1 MYTKKLS
8 ELRGLEIAVRVV
20 LLAVVAIGVGVWF
33 GSTAGFVAFA
43 IGLVLGVLLELR
55 PDRDAARPLAR
66 ATAEGGPH
74 RGRHLLVV
82 ANTSLDGEELARELA
97 GHGKV
102 DVLAPPLM
110 SRLHVAMSDSD
121 REVRDAQKRLDTSLA
136 WAREHGLEVHG
147 EVGDTDPLTGIA
159 DELRG
164 FGADEV
170 VVVDRANEARHITR
184 RELEALRKDLRVPV
198 REIAI

>member
-8 ELRGLEIAVRVV
+8 ELRGLEIAVRVA
-20 LLAVVAIGVGVWF
+20 LLAVIAIGVGVWF
-33 GSTAGFVAFA
+33 GSTAGFVALG
-43 IGLVLGVLLELR
+43 IGLVIGLLLELR
-55 PDRDAARPLAR
+55 PDRGAAHPLTR
-66 ATAEGGPH
+66 ATREGGSH
-74 RGRHLLVV
+74 RGNHLLVV
-82 ANTSLDGEELARELA
+82 ANTSLEGEELARELA

-110 SRLHVAMSDSD
+110 SRLHVVMSDSD
-121 REVRDAQKRLDTSLA
+121 REVRDAQLRLDTSLE

-184 RELEALRKDLRVPV
+184 RELEALRKDLHVPV